1 MMKLIRWWSERWSQW
16 QHCAS
21 RVTSLM
27 FLWRGRATGN
37 SPWTR
42 SQWARWWRWLSS
54 KPSSRKLNNF
64 DNDTLSHQPH
74 HLDTRLFPRPPSAPG
89 DVRQSQTL
97 EPHLLRGLLKRSQH
111 LSQLLVSLPSSSPL
125 SLFLPFQ
132 CHLFLTNL
140 NIHSD
145 SSKRQG
151 AAFAILAIF
160 MYIVHCTQTH
170 HQYPI
175 PNTNTQYPPPMPN
188 TNTHD
193 QYLEQIK
200 SNRRQVTAINK
211 ALGGTP
217 VVGGEYILDCDSL
230 SRWVKTIL
238 CWSQFPKDMAII
250 MEVKAFIMAM
260 TEQAGTSC
268 GQMARSWRGVFETP
282 SGTSQNPR
290 WKICQ
295 TRFPLFGDFLSPPS
309 SKFHT
314 KHPP

>member
-1 MMKLIRWWSERWSQW
+1 
-16 QHCAS
+16 
-21 RVTSLM
+21 
-27 FLWRGRATGN
+27 
-37 SPWTR
+37 
-42 SQWARWWRWLSS
+42 
-54 KPSSRKLNNF
+54 
-64 DNDTLSHQPH
+64 
-74 HLDTRLFPRPPSAPG
+74 
-89 DVRQSQTL
+89 
-97 EPHLLRGLLKRSQH
+97 
-111 LSQLLVSLPSSSPL
+111 
-125 SLFLPFQ
+125 
-132 CHLFLTNL
+132 
-140 NIHSD
+140 
-145 SSKRQG
+145 
-151 AAFAILAIF
+151 
-160 MYIVHCTQTH
+160 
-170 HQYPI
+170 
-175 PNTNTQYPPPMPN
+175 MPN

-290 WKICQ
+290 WKNCQ
-295 TRFPLFGDFLSPPS
+295 TRFPLFGDFLTHRALKITPNILPRCDKTSETHSYISQTIPLNRIHF
-309 SKFHT
+309 K
-314 KHPP
+314 